1 MGEPLFISAEREG
14 KMMEWLVEWKLREG
28 LKKDIYHQDNSIRRR
43 FDSSLGND
51 NGEQH
56 KLLKKAAANEWA

>member
-1 MGEPLFISAEREG
+1 
-14 KMMEWLVEWKLREG
+14 MMEWLVEWKLQEG
-28 LKKDIYHQDNSIRRR
+28 LKRNIYHQDNSIRRR